1 MRWLLVLLAVAA
13 WGQALPKTEVETL
26 AGQKVSMPGVFGG
39 KPAVV
44 VWSFS
49 RKAGDAT
56 KAWVEPLA
64 QQGVAVWSAAML
76 ESAPRL
82 VRPMIR
88 AGMRRE
94 TPEGRQDRALLL
106 YSGAKMWRGLLR
118 VEKEEEPLVVLV
130 DGRGVVV
137 WRYAGVYDGAAAG
150 TVARRWRELH

>member
-1 MRWLLVLLAVAA
+1 MLLAVAA
-13 WGQALPKTEVETL
+13 WGQPLPKTAVETL
-26 AGQKVSMPGVFGG
+26 AGQKVSIPEVFGG

-56 KAWVEPLA
+56 KTWVEPLA

-94 TPEGRQDRALLL
+94 TPAGRQDRALLL
-106 YSGAKMWRGLLR
+106 YSGEKKWRGLLQ
-118 VEKEEEPLVVLV
+118 VEREEEPLVVLV
-130 DGRGVVV
+130 DGRGTVV
-137 WRYAGVYDGAAAG
+137 WSLAGLASADSLKEVRQRWAAASK
-150 TVARRWRELH
+150 